1 MQIILLG
8 ELSFK
13 EMRQALFEALNEI
26 EDECAIRYSRGAVLF
41 LNPTDGCDENVVA
54 RNRRGRV
61 VTRVT
66 KKGPYRSAADEY
78 CP

>member
-1 MQIILLG
+1 MQIRLLG

-26 EDECAIRYSRGAVLF
+26 EDEFAIRYSRGAVLF
-41 LNPTDGCDENVVA
+41 LTPTDGCDETVVA
-54 RNRRGRV
+54 RNSRGRV
-61 VTRVT
+61 ITRVT

>member
-1 MQIILLG
+1 MQIRLLG

-13 EMRQALFEALNEI
+13 EMRQALFEALHEI
-26 EDECAIRYSRGAVLF
+26 EDEFAIGHSRGAVLF
-41 LNPTDGCDENVVA
+41 INPTDGCDENVVA
-54 RNRRGRV
+54 RNSLGRV
-61 VTRVT
+61 VSKVT

>member
-1 MQIILLG
+1 MQIRLLG
-8 ELSFK
+8 EVSFA

-26 EDECAIRYSRGAVLF
+26 EDEFAIRYSRGAVLF
-41 LNPTDGCDENVVA
+41 INPTDGCDENVVA
-54 RNRRGRV
+54 RNRVGRV